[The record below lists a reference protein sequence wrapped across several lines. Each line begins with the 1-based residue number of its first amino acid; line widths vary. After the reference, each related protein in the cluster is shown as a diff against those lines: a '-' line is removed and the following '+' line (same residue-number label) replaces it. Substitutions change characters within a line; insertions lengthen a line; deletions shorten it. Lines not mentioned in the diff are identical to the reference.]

1 MNATVQSLWK
11 VFDAGLNLIYPA
23 VCQIC
28 REQRATYDESY
39 ICDHCRRKVRVLEAP
54 FCSRCG
60 IPFQGAITE
69 EFQCSECKDVDLQ
82 FDSARAAVWVNAFML
97 DVVHRYKY
105 NRALWFEKFLGD
117 LLVNAAAP
125 KLKSEHWD
133 CIVPVPLHS
142 SKKREREF
150 NQADRLA
157 EYLGRATNILV
168 DTNILRRVAPTQ
180 TQTRLTRKERAENV
194 RKAFALRAPLDLKG
208 KNIIVIDDILT
219 TGATTSACAG
229 ILRKAGA
236 SKIQVWT
243 VARGA

>member
-1 MNATVQSLWK
+1 MNATAQSLWK
-11 VFDAGLNLIYPA
+11 FVDAGLNLIYPA

-28 REQRATYDESY
+28 RNARATSDQSY
-39 ICDHCRRKVRVLEAP
+39 ICEHCCRKLRVIEPP

-60 IPFQGAITE
+60 IPYEGAISGSFE
-69 EFQCSECKDVDLQ
+69 CAECKDVDLQ
-82 FDSARAAVWVNAFML
+82 FDAARAAVWVNAFTL

-105 NRALWFEKFLGD
+105 TRALWFEKFLGN
-117 LLVNAAAP
+117 LLVQAAATEI
-125 KLKSEHWD
+125 KKERWD

-142 SKKREREF
+142 LKKREREF
-150 NQADRLA
+150 NQAERLA
-157 EYLGRATNILV
+157 RYLSRATNVPI
-168 DTNILRRVAPTQ
+168 DNSILRRITPTQ
-180 TQTRLTRKERAENV
+180 TQTRLTRAERAENV
-194 RKAFALRAPLDLKG
+194 RKAFALRAPVDLKG

-229 ILRKAGA
+229 VLRKAGA